1 MTEQGNLF
9 EQKHAEEPP
18 QGSNGNGAL
27 PFQKFV
33 EQAYLNYSMYV
44 ILDRALPSLADGMKP
59 VQRRIVYA
67 MSELGLKAGN
77 KPKKSARTVGDVL
90 GKYHPHGDDACYRAM
105 VLMAQNFSYRYPL
118 ILGQGNWGSTD
129 DPKSFAAMRYTEASL
144 APYAQSLLQ
153 ELDQDTVDWQPN
165 FDGTLQE
172 PKILPARLP
181 NVLLNGTTGIAVGM
195 ATDIPPHNLR
205 EITNACIH
213 LLDTPKAELEELL
226 EHVPGPDYP
235 TGGEIISSSS
245 ELHAIYQSGT
255 GTIRVRASIVEENK
269 NLVVTAL
276 PWQVS
281 GSRIMEKIAQQM
293 REQKLP
299 LVGDLRDESDHE
311 TPTRLVIVPR
321 SNRVNREALLSH
333 LFATT
338 ELESSLRVNLNV
350 IGLDRRP
357 RVMGLRGMLKEW
369 LAFRKDTTIRR
380 LKCRLDVIGKRLH
393 LLDGLLIAHANL
405 DEVIKIIREED
416 KPKPVLMKR
425 FKLSEEQVDA
435 ILEIRLRQLAKLER
449 EKLQQEHEE
458 LEAEKTELEG
468 ILGSPKR
475 LKTLMKKELTEDA
488 ERYGDDRR
496 TVMVSNAS
504 QAQAIDQSKLTP
516 AEAVTVVLSRNGLVR
531 CAKGHDIDPQS
542 LAYKTG
548 DSLQEIA
555 YSRSDR
561 PVHFLDNY
569 GRVYSMPAAQIPS
582 ARTLGEPLAKHFSPP
597 AGAQFIGLM
606 ASPKS
611 SHYLMGSDFG
621 FGFLVHQEKLEV
633 RVRAGRAVLTIPQGA
648 QAMRP
653 QPVENPEHAFV
664 MAGTTAGN
672 LLLVPALD
680 LPVRNSGKGKQILSI
695 PLKERQLGTGE
706 RLNLLI
712 AITEAQ
718 KLKIYTERAY
728 RILKFAELADFH
740 GSMASRGTRNALDKR
755 WHKIIR
761 YEVLG

>member
-1 MTEQGNLF
+1 MSKQDELF
-9 EQKHAEEPP
+9 NQKKAPK
-18 QGSNGNGAL
+18 GAGTASGNGCL
-27 PFQKFV
+27 PLATFV

-67 MSELGLKAGN
+67 MSELGLKAGS

-105 VLMAQNFSYRYPL
+105 VLMAQSFSYRYPL

-144 APYAQSLLQ
+144 APYAHCLLQ

-205 EITNACIH
+205 EITQACIH
-213 LLDTPKAELEELL
+213 LLDKPKAELEELL
-226 EHVPGPDYP
+226 EHIPGPDYP
-235 TGGEIISSSS
+235 TGGEIISSAS
-245 ELHAIYQSGT
+245 ELREIYQGGT
-255 GTIRVRASIVEENK
+255 GTMRVRASIVEDNK

-281 GSRIMEKIAQQM
+281 GARIMAQIAQQM
-293 REQKLP
+293 REKKLP
-299 LVGDLRDESDHE
+299 LIEDLRDESDHE

-321 SNRVNREALLSH
+321 SNRVDRQALLSH

-338 ELESSLRVNLNV
+338 DLESSLRVNLNV
-350 IGLDRRP
+350 IDLNRRP
-357 RVMGLRGMLKEW
+357 KVMGLRNILEQW
-369 LAFRKDTTIRR
+369 LSFRKDTVTRR
-380 LKCRLDVIGKRLH
+380 LKCRLEVIDKRLH

-405 DEVIKIIREED
+405 DEVIKIIREKD

-425 FKLSEEQVDA
+425 FSLSEKQTDA
-435 ILEIRLRQLAKLER
+435 ILEIRLRQLAKLEHQ
-449 EKLQQEHEE
+449 KLQQEYED
-458 LEAEKTELEG
+458 LTAEKTKLEG
-468 ILGSPKR
+468 VLGSPKR
-475 LKTLMKKELTEDA
+475 LKALMKKELTEDA
-488 ERYGDDRR
+488 KLYGDDRR
-496 TVMVSNAS
+496 TEIIRDAT
-504 QAQAIDQSKLTP
+504 QAQAMEQSKLTQ
-516 AEAVTVVLSRNGLVR
+516 AEPVTVILSRNGLVR

-555 YSRSDR
+555 YSKSDR
-561 PVHFLDNY
+561 TVHFLDSH
-569 GRVYSMPAAQIPS
+569 GRVYSMPAAQMPS
-582 ARTLGEPLAKHFSPP
+582 ARSLGEPLAKHFSPP

-606 ASPKS
+606 ASHSS
-611 SHYLMGSDFG
+611 SHYLMGNDFG
-621 FGFLVHQEKLEV
+621 FAFLVPQEKLGV
-633 RVRAGRAVLTIPQGA
+633 KVRAGRATLNLPEGA
-648 QAMRP
+648 EAMRP
-653 QPVENPEHAFV
+653 QPVDNPEHAFV

-680 LPVRNSGKGKQILSI
+680 LPILGSGKGRTVLKI
-695 PLKERQLGTGE
+695 PPKARESGGE
-706 RLNLLI
+706 RLNLLV
-712 AITEAQ
+712 AITEGQ
-718 KLKIYTERAY
+718 KLKIYTEGTHRT
-728 RILKFAELADFH
+728 LKFAELADFH
-740 GSMASRGTRNALDKR
+740 GTMASRGTRNALDKR

-761 YEVLG
+761 YEVLN